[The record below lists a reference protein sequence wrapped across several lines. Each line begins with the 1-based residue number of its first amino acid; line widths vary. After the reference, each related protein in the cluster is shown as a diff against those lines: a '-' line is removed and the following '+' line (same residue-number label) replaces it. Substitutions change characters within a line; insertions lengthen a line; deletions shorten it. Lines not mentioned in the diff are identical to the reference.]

1 MADVPELHRI
11 VSAALQRGI
20 EDLRARGVLLVG
32 ISGRLE
38 HGKNEVA
45 NALGELVRDRVLPHE
60 CRSCEMAF
68 AGSLKEATAAMFG
81 FTDAQMHT
89 AAGKAA
95 IDSRWGLSPRIVLQQ
110 LGTEGVRA
118 LFGPDFWAASLI
130 MRIPPGVGIVFITD
144 VRFPNEADMI
154 RAAGGILVR
163 VVRPYSDTFPAPVGP
178 EHASETALD
187 RYDFAEH
194 ELLHNDNTLP
204 ALYAMVAVQLEPRVV
219 EALPNCCL
227 TQRCR
232 ERYNRVGGARGH
244 A

>member
-1 MADVPELHRI
+1 MAAPPDLHLA

-60 CRSCEMAF
+60 CCSCEMAF
-68 AGSLKEATAAMFG
+68 AGSLKEAAAAMFG
-81 FTDAQMHT
+81 FTDGQMHT

-95 IDSRWGLSPRIVLQQ
+95 IDPRWGLSPRTVLQQ

-118 LFGPDFWAASLI
+118 LFGPDIWAASLV
-130 MRIPPGVGIVFITD
+130 MRIPPDVSIVFITD

-154 RAAGGILVR
+154 RAASGLLVR
-163 VVRPYSDTFPAPVGP
+163 VVRPYSDTFPAPVNP

-187 RYDFAEH
+187 RYDFAKH

-204 ALYAMVAVQLEPRVV
+204 ALYAMVAAQLEPRVV
-219 EALPNCCL
+219 EALPNRCL
-227 TQRCR
+227 SQSCRDRHNCAGGTQS
-232 ERYNRVGGARGH
+232 RG
-244 A
+244 